1 MLRKPRR
8 AMSQIN
14 VVPYIDVMLV
24 LLVIFMVTAPM
35 INPGQVDLPSVGQSL
50 GQPEH
55 PVQVTLRQDG
65 SISVLDPSGV
75 EGDAT
80 VQRSQLVSVVKAII
94 ARSPEQ
100 PVVIAADRNV
110 RYEEV
115 LQLMDL
121 LKQANVKRLGLLA
134 RARNG

>member
-50 GQPEH
+50 SQPER

-65 SISVLDPSGV
+65 SISLLDPQGV
-75 EGDAT
+75 AGEVVVPRG
-80 VQRSQLVSVVKAII
+80 QLVAVLKTIV
-94 ARSPEQ
+94 ARTPEQ
-100 PVVIAADRNV
+100 PVVIAADRTV

-121 LKQANVKRLGLLA
+121 IKQAQVKRLGLLA

>member
-35 INPGQVDLPSVGQSL
+35 INPGQVDLPAVGQTL
-50 GQPEH
+50 GQPER

-65 SISVLDPSGV
+65 SISVLDPQAV
-75 EGDAT
+75 EGE
-80 VQRSQLVSVVKAII
+80 VVVP
-94 ARSPEQ
+94 RGQ
-100 PVVIAADRNV
+100 
-110 RYEEV
+110 
-115 LQLMDL
+115 
-121 LKQANVKRLGLLA
+121 LA
-134 RARNG
+134 RRPSSN

>member
-35 INPGQVDLPSVGQSL
+35 INPGQVDLPAVGQTL
-50 GQPEH
+50 GQPER

-65 SISVLDPSGV
+65 SISVLDPQAV
-75 EGDAT
+75 EGE
-80 VQRSQLVSVVKAII
+80 VVVPRGQLVSVLKAIV
-94 ARSPEQ
+94 ARAPEQ
-100 PVVIAADRNV
+100 PVVIAADRLV

-121 LKQANVKRLGLLA
+121 IKQAQVKRLGLLA